1 MSATIKET
9 VMQDPILKFQK
20 YCSQTDKL
28 IDVCQIRLQYFAPE
42 QTFDLFEHEYVKRYD
57 VHFYPKCGEMNCRDD
72 RNKVLFGVN
81 GYIYSFA
88 KVFAKSEKHHPHD
101 HLVASFSGYGD
112 CTGLSFILDLAQYA
126 NAGSSAFKPIIDDY
140 DLLMQKYN
148 EINVT

>member
-1 MSATIKET
+1 
-9 VMQDPILKFQK
+9 MQDPILKFQK

-28 IDVCQIRLQYFAPE
+28 IDVCQIQLQYFTPE
-42 QTFDLFEHEYVKRYD
+42 AITDLWDYEVDHKGDWKRA
-57 VHFYPKCGEMNCRDD
+57 FKRGEINSRQHT
-72 RNKVLFGVN
+72 NKVLFGVN

-101 HLVASFSGYGD
+101 HLIASFSGYGD
-112 CTGLSFILDLAQYA
+112 CTGLSFIIDLAHYA
-126 NAGSSAFKPIIDDY
+126 NTGSSALKPIIDDY